1 MAMRSVAFI
10 TGLLKRGSII
20 GMAALA
26 LFATASLNAAHAD
39 IPPCAPH
46 EDPEHYRC
54 KIYADD
60 PFGVW
65 ESEVEQEL
73 LGIPWS
79 DH

>member
-1 MAMRSVAFI
+1 MRNVGFI
-10 TGLLKRGSII
+10 EGLVMRGSII
-20 GMAALA
+20 GMTALA
-26 LFATASLNAAHAD
+26 LFAAAGLNVAHAD
-39 IPPCAPH
+39 IPACAPH

-54 KIYADD
+54 KIYTND